1 MSDNKNDKFP
11 LDEKSKE
18 FPDFEDIK
26 LDFQNIEEIKKRNED
41 YLEQLLISNES
52 EISRLM
58 QSVYDVNQIYF
69 NPEYFSKILENRIK
83 KILNFD
89 GFFLFF
95 KKEKKLQENKKVKE
109 RSPESNEGEIESKVE
124 KEKEENIYIKID
136 NSVKGE
142 EKAKKRERQ
151 KLESIKIEEEYN
163 NKETKV
169 HEKKIEEV
177 KFNEKSKEVKD
188 INEIK
193 KDINQEEVKR

>member
-1 MSDNKNDKFP
+1 
-11 LDEKSKE
+11 
-18 FPDFEDIK
+18 
-26 LDFQNIEEIKKRNED
+26 
-41 YLEQLLISNES
+41 
-52 EISRLM
+52 M